1 MALSYD
7 PGSKKWNVS
16 YEKTDNK
23 IDYSTDNKTTKRIYV
38 ATWWGYKNI
47 KAAQV
52 SNTPISP
59 SKGVWVGEMNID
71 RDATAQSI
79 NSALGVQPER
89 SLNGGN
95 LLPGIKN
102 EIAQQDTSLNNSYRD
117 LNTANATTNNLNQVK
132 NTAYD
137 KTVALASNTK
147 GGDYVSQRDTIRN
160 IQGLDDQTKNTLEN
174 YYKAFYSTE
183 KLQQWDPS
191 LGAKPPYGEFD
202 SSYYKTQSPAAAQQ
216 WESAVAN
223 DDIDI
228 TQRYGEGGFYLQHYT
243 TQGKPAGLRGNK
255 AETTAAANEY
265 LETPP
270 TDADLQAARTIQLGV
285 DTDTQ
290 TDRLLNIP
298 AVASEWEKAKGGD
311 SYWKEQAQEKFLDIN
326 KPDEFAALF
335 RLSDRPEDQIVRLN
349 YNANAGY
356 GITELEDA
364 LGEAVG
370 EKATVDVKRFGALT
384 QDVLKQTIDEM
395 KKAKARE
402 QEMAMFK
409 GFGAFSEITDINKEL
424 SNSILGDSGVGGV
437 LSFMGGGKA
446 QESLEKS
453 LTGLT
458 GVNTNNTV
466 YNWQK
471 WFDET
476 LKTKYSKDYSKFEPL
491 EEKRDVIKAF
501 TSEKTKGKVFDE
513 GKQEFTEDFLNRS
526 GFTTTQDLI
535 NFLKKQETEGQTIL
549 DTIKGD
555 PGDNAKTVLDPI
567 LSTLTKTIKDLD
579 KETDRSFTLN
589 YATDDITNDIKI
601 DAQFA
606 RDFIDEYLIPR
617 FNQSKSMNEFV
628 EYLDVRQE
636 EQNPFQTQDIMNAA
650 KLVADVRAES
660 YLDQIKATPGRYFDS
675 NFYFNPTGDKARES
689 AYADQASTVAA
700 DWEAAKKGDEYWKSQ
715 AYRFGVNIEDKDAFA
730 RMHFQVKGQGKGYDP
745 ADDILNAS
753 KVSDYIYTQI
763 LPALKEEALKSGTVF
778 GQFITPEEFADEM
791 LRGLDPNDKST
802 WDEVLKRYG
811 MDDFKGNIDELKEY
825 VKETLRT
832 GSAQEIRENIKYLN
846 EKRQKP
852 TQEALGVTYIER
864 PEDYKDEGI
873 KGETELYK
881 TFQSAG
887 FKGTEDEFY
896 NDFFPDMDRSEQ
908 VLLTKSGKDE
918 SLKTTGLDFTDPFA
932 SLGTIESFFD
942 ADEPEETTDK
952 PEPKTNSYFR
962 IAMGEDEDEPT
973 TKSKSGASIL
983 GEFTSMFKGL

>member
-7 PGSKKWNVS
+7 PGSRKWNVS

-23 IDYSTDNKTTKRIYV
+23 TDYSTDNKTTKRIYV
-38 ATWWGYKNI
+38 ATDWVPSGNKGGNYKRVLFSD
-47 KAAQV
+47 A
-52 SNTPISP
+52 PIAEIP
-59 SKGVWVGEMNID
+59 GKRWAGTMDID
-71 RDATAQSI
+71 RDATESSI
-79 NSALGVQPER
+79 KEALGVTTRLGLQTFKVLSG
-89 SLNGGN
+89 SLAETKKK
-95 LLPGIKN
+95 IV
-102 EIAQQDTSLNNSYRD
+102 EQDAAVNNSYRD
-117 LNTANATTNNLNQVK
+117 LNTANTATNKSNEVK
-132 NTAYD
+132 NAAYD
-137 KTVALASNTK
+137 KTVTLANNTK

-183 KLQQWDPS
+183 KLQQWDS
-191 LGAKPPYGEFD
+191 KLGAKPPYGEFD

-216 WESAVAN
+216 WDSAVAN

-335 RLSDRPEDQIVRLN
+335 RLSDRPEDQIIRLN

-370 EKATVDVKRFGALT
+370 EKALVDVKRFGALT

-402 QEMAMFK
+402 QEMSMFK
-409 GFGAFSEITDINKEL
+409 GFGAFSEISDINKEL

-453 LTGLT
+453 LTKVT

-476 LKTKYSKDYSKFEPL
+476 LKTKYDENL
-491 EEKRDVIKAF
+491 ELGYTTEEAKEQVKIEAGFAK
-501 TSEKTKGKVFDE
+501 
-513 GKQEFTEDFLNRS
+513 EFVD
-526 GFTTTQDLI
+526 
-535 NFLKKQETEGQTIL
+535 KY
-549 DTIKGD
+549 
-555 PGDNAKTVLDPI
+555 
-567 LSTLTKTIKDLD
+567 LT
-579 KETDRSFTLN
+579 
-589 YATDDITNDIKI
+589 
-601 DAQFA
+601 
-606 RDFIDEYLIPR
+606 PR
-617 FNQSKSMNEFV
+617 FDQSKSMDEFV
-628 EYLDVRQE
+628 EYLDVRQS
-636 EQNPFQTQDIMNAA
+636 EQNPFQTQDILNAA
-650 KLVADVRAES
+650 KLVADVRAQK
-660 YLDQIKATPGRYFDS
+660 YLDDVKATPGRYFDS
-675 NFYFNPTGDKARES
+675 NFYFSPTGDKAREG

-700 DWEAAKKGDEYWKSQ
+700 DWEAAKNGDEYWKSQ

-745 ADDILNAS
+745 ADDILNAG

-763 LPALKEEALKSGTVF
+763 LPALKEEALKSGSVF
-778 GQFITPEEFADEM
+778 GQFITPDEFADEM

-811 MDDFKGNIDELKEY
+811 LENFKGSIEELKDY

-918 SLKTTGLDFTDPFA
+918 SLKTSGLDFTDPFA

-973 TKSKSGASIL
+973 TKSKSGSAIL

>member
-1 MALSYD
+1 MGISYD
-7 PGSKKWNVS
+7 LPSRKWNVV
-16 YEKTDNK
+16 YEKVDYKTDYPILPADLPTNIKPATFQEWKQGVIDSAGQGSGALSKARAALADIDKNAAANQENAKANAANAETNK
-23 IDYSTDNKTTKRIYV
+23 YNSSLNTENQKLNKANT
-38 ATWWGYKNI
+38 YKN
-47 KAAQV
+47 Q
-52 SNTPISP
+52 
-59 SKGVWVGEMNID
+59 
-71 RDATAQSI
+71 
-79 NSALGVQPER
+79 
-89 SLNGGN
+89 
-95 LLPGIKN
+95 
-102 EIAQQDTSLNNSYRD
+102 
-117 LNTANATTNNLNQVK
+117 
-132 NTAYD
+132 AYD
-137 KTVALASNTK
+137 KTVAVASTTK
-147 GGDYVSQRDTIRN
+147 GGDYTAQREAIRN
-160 IQGLDDQTKNTLEN
+160 IANVDSGLKSTLEN

-183 KLQQWDPS
+183 KLQQWDPK

-216 WESAVAN
+216 WDSAVAN

-335 RLSDRPEDQIVRLN
+335 RLSDRPEDQIIRLN

-370 EKATVDVKRFGALT
+370 EKALVDVKRFGALT

-402 QEMAMFK
+402 QEMSMFK
-409 GFGAFSEITDINKEL
+409 GFGAFSEISDINKEL

-453 LTGLT
+453 LTKVT
-458 GVNTNNTV
+458 GVNTNNTI

-476 LKTKYSKDYSKFEPL
+476 LKTKYDENL
-491 EEKRDVIKAF
+491 ELGYTTEEAKEQVRIEAGFAK
-501 TSEKTKGKVFDE
+501 
-513 GKQEFTEDFLNRS
+513 EFVD
-526 GFTTTQDLI
+526 
-535 NFLKKQETEGQTIL
+535 KY
-549 DTIKGD
+549 
-555 PGDNAKTVLDPI
+555 
-567 LSTLTKTIKDLD
+567 LT
-579 KETDRSFTLN
+579 
-589 YATDDITNDIKI
+589 
-601 DAQFA
+601 
-606 RDFIDEYLIPR
+606 PR
-617 FNQSKSMNEFV
+617 FDQSKSMDEFV
-628 EYLDVRQE
+628 EYLDVRQS
-636 EQNPFQTQDIMNAA
+636 EQNPFQTQDILNAA
-650 KLVADVRAES
+650 KLVADVRAQK
-660 YLDQIKATPGRYFDS
+660 YLDDVKATPGRYFDS
-675 NFYFNPTGDKARES
+675 NFYFNPTGDKAREG

-700 DWEAAKKGDEYWKSQ
+700 DWEAAKNGDEYWKSQ

-811 MDDFKGNIDELKEY
+811 LENFKGSIEELKDY

-952 PEPKTNSYFR
+952 SEPKTNSYFR

-973 TKSKSGASIL
+973 TKSKSGSAIL
-983 GEFTSMFKGL
+983 DEFTSMFKGL

>member
-1 MALSYD
+1 MGISYNSS
-7 PGSKKWNVS
+7 PEVPPSERWNVA
-16 YEKTDNK
+16 YEKTDYKTDYPIDTSAMPTPAEYGLVYPGSTPNAQMWNAMKDKQNAAKNARLYAAMEVWNTNQELNK
-23 IDYSTDNKTTKRIYV
+23 KYSTLNADNTTLNQQN
-38 ATWWGYKNI
+38 TYKNEAYKNTL
-47 KAAQV
+47 KAASSTQ
-52 SNTPISP
+52 
-59 SKGVWVGEMNID
+59 
-71 RDATAQSI
+71 
-79 NSALGVQPER
+79 
-89 SLNGGN
+89 
-95 LLPGIKN
+95 
-102 EIAQQDTSLNNSYRD
+102 
-117 LNTANATTNNLNQVK
+117 
-132 NTAYD
+132 
-137 KTVALASNTK
+137 
-147 GGDYVSQRDTIRN
+147 GGDYVTKRDIIRKSE
-160 IQGLDDQTKNTLEN
+160 GLDDRTKKTLED
-174 YYKAFYSTE
+174 YYKAFYTKE
-183 KLQQWDPS
+183 KLPAWDLN
-191 LGAKPPYGEFD
+191 LGAKPPYGDFD
-202 SSYYKTQSPAAAQQ
+202 ASYYKTQSSTAAQQ
-216 WESAVAN
+216 WASAVAN
-223 DDIDI
+223 DDIDL
-228 TQRYGEGGFYLQHYT
+228 TQRYGGESGFYLQHYT
-243 TQGKPAGLRGNK
+243 TQGKAAGIRGNK
-255 AETTAAANEY
+255 AEVTAAANQY
-265 LETPP
+265 LEKGP
-270 TDADLQAARTIQLGV
+270 TDADLQAARTLQLGV

-298 AVASEWEKAKGGD
+298 TVASEWEKAKRD
-311 SYWKEQAQEKFLDIN
+311 DPYWKEQAKEKYLDVN

-364 LGEAVG
+364 IGEAVG

-402 QEMAMFK
+402 QEISMFK
-409 GFGAFSEITDINKEL
+409 GFGAFGEIVDINKEL
-424 SNSILGDSGVGGV
+424 SNSILGDSGVGGI
-437 LSFMGGGKA
+437 LSFTGGGKA

-453 LTGLT
+453 LTGIT

-601 DAQFA
+601 DAQLA

-617 FNQSKSMNEFV
+617 FNQSKSMDEFV
-628 EYLDVRQE
+628 EYLDVRQS

-650 KLVADVRAES
+650 KLVADVRAKS
-660 YLDQIKATPGRYFDS
+660 YLDQIKDTPGRYFDS

-763 LPALKEEALKSGTVF
+763 LPALKKEALKSGTVF
-778 GQFITPEEFADEM
+778 GQFITPDEFADEM

-811 MDDFKGNIDELKEY
+811 LEDFKGDITELKEY

-873 KGETELYK
+873 KGETELYR

-918 SLKTTGLDFTDPFA
+918 SLKTSGLDFTDPFA

-942 ADEPEETTDK
+942 ADEPEPTADK

-962 IAMGEDEDEPT
+962 IAMGEDEDEPL
-973 TKSKSGASIL
+973 TKSKSGSSIL

>member
-1 MALSYD
+1 MGISYD
-7 PGSKKWNVS
+7 PPSKKWNVV
-16 YEKTDNK
+16 YEKTDYKVDNPTDAPTGLRTNYPTTQSVPK
-23 IDYSTDNKTTKRIYV
+23 QERYTVQVPYTTYSQEPYTATRTVNKTDSNGRTYSEKEEYTDYKMVGKTEYRTEWRTRTVYETVFNYANIDLNAKNKKTNYDNTQLNSLYSKLNSDNTALNQQNTYKNQAYDNTV
-38 ATWWGYKNI
+38 AT
-47 KAAQV
+47 
-52 SNTPISP
+52 
-59 SKGVWVGEMNID
+59 
-71 RDATAQSI
+71 
-79 NSALGVQPER
+79 
-89 SLNGGN
+89 
-95 LLPGIKN
+95 
-102 EIAQQDTSLNNSYRD
+102 
-117 LNTANATTNNLNQVK
+117 
-132 NTAYD
+132 
-137 KTVALASNTK
+137 ASSTR
-147 GGDYVSQRDTIRN
+147 GGDYTTQRQLIRN
-160 IQGLDDQTKNTLEN
+160 TQNINATLKNTLET

-183 KLQQWDPS
+183 KLQQWDS
-191 LGAKPPYGEFD
+191 TLGAKPPYGTFD
-202 SSYYKTQSPAAAQQ
+202 PTYYKTQNPAVSQQ
-216 WESAVAN
+216 WASAVAD

-228 TQRYGEGGFYLQHYT
+228 TQRYGENGFYLQHYT
-243 TQGKPAGLRGNK
+243 NQGKAAGARGNK
-255 AETTAAANEY
+255 AEVTAAANQY
-265 LETPP
+265 LEDTP
-270 TDADLQAARTIQLGV
+270 TDTDLQAARTLQLGV

-290 TDRLLNIP
+290 TERLLNIP
-298 AVASEWEKAKGGD
+298 AVKTEWEKAKNGD
-311 SYWKEQAQEKFLDIN
+311 PYWKGQAKENFLDLN

-364 LGEAVG
+364 IGEAVG

-402 QEMAMFK
+402 QEISMFK
-409 GFGAFSEITDINKEL
+409 GFGAFGEIVDINKEL
-424 SNSILGDSGVGGV
+424 SNSILGDSGVGGI
-437 LSFMGGGKA
+437 LSFTGGGKA

-453 LTGLT
+453 LTGIT

-476 LKTKYSKDYSKFEPL
+476 LKTKYDENL
-491 EEKRDVIKAF
+491 ELGYTTEEAKEQVKIEAGFAK
-501 TSEKTKGKVFDE
+501 
-513 GKQEFTEDFLNRS
+513 EF
-526 GFTTTQDLI
+526 
-535 NFLKKQETEGQTIL
+535 
-549 DTIKGD
+549 
-555 PGDNAKTVLDPI
+555 V
-567 LSTLTKTIKDLD
+567 D
-579 KETDRSFTLN
+579 K
-589 YATDDITNDIKI
+589 
-601 DAQFA
+601 
-606 RDFIDEYLIPR
+606 YLIPR
-617 FNQSKSMNEFV
+617 FDQSKSMDEFV
-628 EYLDVRQE
+628 EYLDVRQS

-650 KLVADVRAES
+650 KLVADLRAQS
-660 YLDQIKATPGRYFDS
+660 YLDQLKATPGRYFDS
-675 NFYFNPTGDKARES
+675 NFYFSPTGDKAREG
-689 AYADQASTVAA
+689 AYADQASTVAT
-700 DWEAAKKGDEYWKSQ
+700 DWEAAKNGDEYWKSQ

-811 MDDFKGNIDELKEY
+811 LEDFKGDITELKEY

-852 TQEALGVTYIER
+852 TQEKLGVTYIER

-896 NDFFPDMDRSEQ
+896 NNFFPDMDRSEQ

-942 ADEPEETTDK
+942 ADEPEKTTDK

-962 IAMGEDEDEPT
+962 IAMGEDEDEPL
-973 TKSKSGASIL
+973 TKSKSGSSIL

>member
-1 MALSYD
+1 MGISYD
-7 PGSKKWNVS
+7 PPSRKWNVV
-16 YEKTDNK
+16 YEKATDVPTITLWTSNQAGISTSSNFYNPRSGLKPAPIYYSFTVSADTTEAQIALEGAKKYKEIGVFKNK
-23 IDYSTDNKTTKRIYV
+23 PLSEILGYYQSNYVPNSSAINEIRGSISNAQLIKEDNVKKENLNKTY
-38 ATWWGYKNI
+38 N
-47 KAAQV
+47 
-52 SNTPISP
+52 
-59 SKGVWVGEMNID
+59 D
-71 RDATAQSI
+71 
-79 NSALGVQPER
+79 VQT
-89 SLNGGN
+89 
-95 LLPGIKN
+95 
-102 EIAQQDTSLNNSYRD
+102 IAN
-117 LNTANATTNNLNQVK
+117 NTA
-132 NTAYD
+132 
-137 KTVALASNTK
+137 
-147 GGDYVSQRDTIRN
+147 GGDYVKQRDLIRKLEGPGLTNTI
-160 IQGLDDQTKNTLEN
+160 KSTLEN
-174 YYKAFYSTE
+174 TYKAFYSTE
-183 KLQQWDPS
+183 KLQQWDS
-191 LGAKPPYGEFD
+191 KLGAKPPYGEFN

-216 WESAVAN
+216 WDSAVAN

-255 AETTAAANEY
+255 AEVTAAANEY

-270 TDADLQAARTIQLGV
+270 TDADLQAARTLQLGV

-290 TDRLLNIP
+290 TERLLNIP
-298 AVASEWEKAKGGD
+298 AVASEWEKAKRD
-311 SYWKEQAQEKFLDIN
+311 DPYWKEQAKEKFLDIN

-364 LGEAVG
+364 IGEAVG

-402 QEMAMFK
+402 QEISMFK
-409 GFGAFSEITDINKEL
+409 GFGAFGEIVDINKEL
-424 SNSILGDSGVGGV
+424 SNSILGDSGVGGI
-437 LSFMGGGKA
+437 LSFTGGGKA

-453 LTGLT
+453 LTGIT

-476 LKTKYSKDYSKFEPL
+476 LKTKYDENL
-491 EEKRDVIKAF
+491 ELGYTTEEAKEQVKIEAGFAK
-501 TSEKTKGKVFDE
+501 
-513 GKQEFTEDFLNRS
+513 EF
-526 GFTTTQDLI
+526 
-535 NFLKKQETEGQTIL
+535 
-549 DTIKGD
+549 
-555 PGDNAKTVLDPI
+555 V
-567 LSTLTKTIKDLD
+567 D
-579 KETDRSFTLN
+579 K
-589 YATDDITNDIKI
+589 
-601 DAQFA
+601 
-606 RDFIDEYLIPR
+606 YLIPR
-617 FNQSKSMNEFV
+617 FDQSKSMDEFV
-628 EYLDVRQE
+628 EYLDVRQS

-650 KLVADVRAES
+650 KLVADVRAQS
-660 YLDQIKATPGRYFDS
+660 YLDQLKATPGRYFDS
-675 NFYFNPTGDKARES
+675 NFYFSPTGDKAREG
-689 AYADQASTVAA
+689 AYADQASTVAT
-700 DWEAAKKGDEYWKSQ
+700 DWEAAKNGDEYWKSQ

-811 MDDFKGNIDELKEY
+811 LEDFKGDITELKEY

-852 TQEALGVTYIER
+852 TQEKLGVTYIER

-918 SLKTTGLDFTDPFA
+918 SLKTSGLDFTDPFA

-942 ADEPEETTDK
+942 ADEPEKTTDK

-962 IAMGEDEDEPT
+962 IAMGEDEDEPL
-973 TKSKSGASIL
+973 TKSKSGSSIL

>member
-7 PGSKKWNVS
+7 PGSRKWNVS

-23 IDYSTDNKTTKRIYV
+23 TDYSTDNKTTKRIYV
-38 ATWWGYKNI
+38 ATDWVPSGNKGQRYKRVLFSD
-47 KAAQV
+47 A
-52 SNTPISP
+52 PIAEIRG
-59 SKGVWVGEMNID
+59 KRWAGTMDID
-71 RDATAQSI
+71 RDATESSI
-79 NSALGVQPER
+79 KEALGVTNSGLQSFTVLSG
-89 SLNGGN
+89 SLAETKKK
-95 LLPGIKN
+95 IV
-102 EIAQQDTSLNNSYRD
+102 EQDAAENKAYED
-117 LNTANATTNNLNQVK
+117 LNTANATTNNSNQVK
-132 NTAYD
+132 NAAYD
-137 KTVALASNTK
+137 KTVTLANNTK

-183 KLQQWDPS
+183 KLQQWDS
-191 LGAKPPYGEFD
+191 KLGAKPPYGEFD

-216 WESAVAN
+216 WDSAVAN

-298 AVASEWEKAKGGD
+298 TVASEWEKAKGGD
-311 SYWKEQAQEKFLDIN
+311 SYWKEQAKEKYLDVN

-370 EKATVDVKRFGALT
+370 EKIIVDVKRFGALT

-395 KKAKARE
+395 KKAKAKE
-402 QEMAMFK
+402 QEISIFK
-409 GFGAFSEITDINKEL
+409 GFGAFGEIVDINKEL

-437 LSFMGGGKA
+437 LSFTGGGKA

-453 LTGLT
+453 LSKVTGI
-458 GVNTNNTV
+458 NTNNTV

-476 LKTKYSKDYSKFEPL
+476 LKTKYEDNL
-491 EEKRDVIKAF
+491 ELGYTTEEAKEQIRIEAGFAK
-501 TSEKTKGKVFDE
+501 
-513 GKQEFTEDFLNRS
+513 EF
-526 GFTTTQDLI
+526 
-535 NFLKKQETEGQTIL
+535 
-549 DTIKGD
+549 
-555 PGDNAKTVLDPI
+555 V
-567 LSTLTKTIKDLD
+567 D
-579 KETDRSFTLN
+579 K
-589 YATDDITNDIKI
+589 
-601 DAQFA
+601 
-606 RDFIDEYLIPR
+606 YLIPR
-617 FNQSKSMNEFV
+617 FDESRSMDEFV
-628 EYLDVRQE
+628 EYLDVRQS
-636 EQNPFQTQDIMNAA
+636 EQNPFQTQDILNAA
-650 KLVADVRAES
+650 KLVADLRAQK
-660 YLDQIKATPGRYFDS
+660 YLDDVKATPGRYFDS
-675 NFYFNPTGDKARES
+675 NFYFSPTGDKAREE
-689 AYADQASTVAA
+689 AYAEQASTVAA
-700 DWEAAKKGDEYWKSQ
+700 DWEAAKNGDEYWKSQ

-791 LRGLDPNDKST
+791 LRGLNPDDKGT

-811 MDDFKGNIDELKEY
+811 LDTFKGTIDELREY

-832 GSAQEIRENIKYLN
+832 GSAQDIRDNIKYLN
-846 EKRQKP
+846 DKRQKP
-852 TQEALGVTYIER
+852 TQQTLGVTYIER
-864 PEDYKDEGI
+864 PEDYKDEQA
-873 KGETELYK
+873 KPQTELYK

-887 FKGTEDEFY
+887 FQGTEDDFY
-896 NDFFPDMDRSEQ
+896 KDFFPDMDRSEQ
-908 VLLTKSGKDE
+908 ILLTKSGKDE

>member
-7 PGSKKWNVS
+7 PGSRKWNVS

-23 IDYSTDNKTTKRIYV
+23 TDYSTDNKTTKRIYV
-38 ATWWGYKNI
+38 ATDWVPLG
-47 KAAQV
+47 
-52 SNTPISP
+52 
-59 SKGVWVGEMNID
+59 SKGGNYKRVLFSDAPIAEIPGKRWAGTMDID
-71 RDATAQSI
+71 RDATESSI
-79 NSALGVQPER
+79 KEALGVTTRLGLQTFKVLSG
-89 SLNGGN
+89 SLAETKKK
-95 LLPGIKN
+95 IV
-102 EIAQQDTSLNNSYRD
+102 EQDAAVNNSYRD
-117 LNTANATTNNLNQVK
+117 LNTANTATNKSNEVK
-132 NTAYD
+132 NAAYD
-137 KTVALASNTK
+137 KTVTLANNTK

-183 KLQQWDPS
+183 KLQQWDPK

-216 WESAVAN
+216 WDSAVAN

-335 RLSDRPEDQIVRLN
+335 RLSDRPEDQIIRLN

-370 EKATVDVKRFGALT
+370 EKALVDVKRFGALT

-402 QEMAMFK
+402 QEMSMFK
-409 GFGAFSEITDINKEL
+409 GFGAFSEISDINKEL

-453 LTGLT
+453 LTKVT

-476 LKTKYSKDYSKFEPL
+476 LKTKYEDNL
-491 EEKRDVIKAF
+491 ELGYTTEEAKEQVRIEAGFAK
-501 TSEKTKGKVFDE
+501 
-513 GKQEFTEDFLNRS
+513 EF
-526 GFTTTQDLI
+526 
-535 NFLKKQETEGQTIL
+535 
-549 DTIKGD
+549 
-555 PGDNAKTVLDPI
+555 V
-567 LSTLTKTIKDLD
+567 D
-579 KETDRSFTLN
+579 K
-589 YATDDITNDIKI
+589 
-601 DAQFA
+601 
-606 RDFIDEYLIPR
+606 YLIPR
-617 FNQSKSMNEFV
+617 FDESRSMDEFV
-628 EYLDVRQE
+628 EYLDVRQS
-636 EQNPFQTQDIMNAA
+636 EQNPFQTQDILNAA
-650 KLVADVRAES
+650 KLVADVRAQK
-660 YLDQIKATPGRYFDS
+660 YLDDVKATPGRYFDS
-675 NFYFNPTGDKARES
+675 NFYFSPTGDKAREG
-689 AYADQASTVAA
+689 AYADQASTVAT
-700 DWEAAKKGDEYWKSQ
+700 DWEAAKNGDEYWKSQ

-811 MDDFKGNIDELKEY
+811 LENFKGSIEELKDY

-918 SLKTTGLDFTDPFA
+918 SLKTSGLDFTDPFA

-942 ADEPEETTDK
+942 ADKPEETTDK

-973 TKSKSGASIL
+973 TKSKSGSAIL

>member
-7 PGSKKWNVS
+7 PGSRKWNVS

-23 IDYSTDNKTTKRIYV
+23 TDYSTDNKTTKRIYV
-38 ATWWGYKNI
+38 ATDWVPSGSRGGNYKRVLFSD
-47 KAAQV
+47 A
-52 SNTPISP
+52 PIAEIRG
-59 SKGVWVGEMNID
+59 KRWAGTMDID
-71 RDATAQSI
+71 RDATESSI
-79 NSALGVQPER
+79 KEALGVTTRLGLQTFR
-89 SLNGGN
+89 VLSGSLEETKKK
-95 LLPGIKN
+95 IV
-102 EIAQQDTSLNNSYRD
+102 EQDAAINKAYED
-117 LNTANATTNNLNQVK
+117 LNTANTATNKSNEVK

-160 IQGLDDQTKNTLEN
+160 IQGLDDQTKKTLED

-183 KLQQWDPS
+183 KLQQWDS
-191 LGAKPPYGEFD
+191 KLGAKPPYGEFD

-216 WESAVAN
+216 WASAVAN

-228 TQRYGEGGFYLQHYT
+228 TQRYGEDGFYLQHYT

-270 TDADLQAARTIQLGV
+270 TDADLQAVRTIQLGV

-290 TDRLLNIP
+290 TERLLNIP

-335 RLSDRPEDQIVRLN
+335 RLSDRPEDQIIRLN

-370 EKATVDVKRFGALT
+370 EKALVDVKRFGALT

-402 QEMAMFK
+402 QEMSMFK
-409 GFGAFSEITDINKEL
+409 GFGAFSEISDINKEL

-437 LSFMGGGKA
+437 LSFMGGNKA

-453 LTGLT
+453 LTGIT

-476 LKTKYSKDYSKFEPL
+476 LKTKYDENL
-491 EEKRDVIKAF
+491 ELGYTTEQA
-501 TSEKTKGKVFDE
+501 
-513 GKQEFTEDFLNRS
+513 QEQVKIEA
-526 GFTTTQDLI
+526 GF
-535 NFLKKQETEGQTIL
+535 
-549 DTIKGD
+549 
-555 PGDNAKTVLDPI
+555 AKEFV
-567 LSTLTKTIKDLD
+567 D
-579 KETDRSFTLN
+579 K
-589 YATDDITNDIKI
+589 
-601 DAQFA
+601 
-606 RDFIDEYLIPR
+606 YLIPR
-617 FNQSKSMNEFV
+617 FDESRSMDEFV
-628 EYLDVRQE
+628 EYLDVRQS
-636 EQNPFQTQDIMNAA
+636 EQNPFQTQDVLNAA
-650 KLVADVRAES
+650 KLVADIRAQK
-660 YLDQIKATPGRYFDS
+660 YLDDVKATQGRYFDS
-675 NFYFNPTGDKARES
+675 NFYFNPTGDKAREG

-700 DWEAAKKGDEYWKSQ
+700 DWEAAKNGDEYWKSQ

-763 LPALKEEALKSGTVF
+763 LPALEEEVLKSGSVF

-791 LRGLDPNDKST
+791 LLGLDPNDKTT
-802 WDEVLKRYG
+802 WDEVLKLYG
-811 MDDFKGNIDELKEY
+811 MDDFKGTIDELKNY
-825 VKETLRT
+825 VGETLRT

-846 EKRQKP
+846 EKGQKP

-873 KGETELYK
+873 KGETELYRI
-881 TFQSAG
+881 FQSAG

-908 VLLTKSGKDE
+908 VLLTKAGKDE

-942 ADEPEETTDK
+942 ADEPEKTTDK

-973 TKSKSGASIL
+973 TKSKSGSAIL
-983 GEFTSMFKGL
+983 GEFTSMFKDL

>member
-7 PGSKKWNVS
+7 PGSRKWNVS

-23 IDYSTDNKTTKRIYV
+23 TDYSTDNKTTKRIYV
-38 ATWWGYKNI
+38 ATDWVPSGSRGGNYKRVLFSD
-47 KAAQV
+47 A
-52 SNTPISP
+52 PIAEIRG
-59 SKGVWVGEMNID
+59 KRWAGTMDID
-71 RDATAQSI
+71 RDATESSI
-79 NSALGVQPER
+79 KEALGVTTRLGLQTFR
-89 SLNGGN
+89 VLSGSLEETKKK
-95 LLPGIKN
+95 IV
-102 EIAQQDTSLNNSYRD
+102 EQDAAINKAYED
-117 LNTANATTNNLNQVK
+117 LNTANTATNKSNEVK

-160 IQGLDDQTKNTLEN
+160 IQGLDDQTKKTLED

-183 KLQQWDPS
+183 KLQQWDS
-191 LGAKPPYGEFD
+191 KLGAKPPYGEFD

-216 WESAVAN
+216 WASAVAN

-335 RLSDRPEDQIVRLN
+335 RLSDRPEDQIIRLN

-370 EKATVDVKRFGALT
+370 EKALVDVKRFGALT

-402 QEMAMFK
+402 QEMSMFK
-409 GFGAFSEITDINKEL
+409 GFGAFSEISDINKEL

-453 LTGLT
+453 LTKVT

-476 LKTKYSKDYSKFEPL
+476 LKTKYDQNL
-491 EEKRDVIKAF
+491 ELGY
-501 TSEKTKGKVFDE
+501 TTDE
-513 GKQEFTEDFLNRS
+513 AKEQVKIEAGFAKEFVD
-526 GFTTTQDLI
+526 
-535 NFLKKQETEGQTIL
+535 KY
-549 DTIKGD
+549 
-555 PGDNAKTVLDPI
+555 
-567 LSTLTKTIKDLD
+567 LT
-579 KETDRSFTLN
+579 
-589 YATDDITNDIKI
+589 
-601 DAQFA
+601 
-606 RDFIDEYLIPR
+606 PR
-617 FNQSKSMNEFV
+617 FDQSKSMDEFV
-628 EYLDVRQE
+628 EYLDVRQS
-636 EQNPFQTQDIMNAA
+636 EQNPFQTQDILNAA
-650 KLVADVRAES
+650 KLVADVRAQK
-660 YLDQIKATPGRYFDS
+660 YLDDVKATPGRYFDS
-675 NFYFNPTGDKARES
+675 NFYFSPTGDKAREG

-700 DWEAAKKGDEYWKSQ
+700 DWEAAKNGDEYWKSQ

-745 ADDILNAS
+745 ADDILNAG

-763 LPALKEEALKSGTVF
+763 LPALKEEALKSGSVF
-778 GQFITPEEFADEM
+778 GQFITPDEFADEM

-811 MDDFKGNIDELKEY
+811 LENFKGSIEELKDY

-846 EKRQKP
+846 EKRKKP

-918 SLKTTGLDFTDPFA
+918 SLKTSGLDFTDPFA

-973 TKSKSGASIL
+973 TKSKSGSAIL

>member
-1 MALSYD
+1 MGISYD
-7 PGSKKWNVS
+7 RDTRKWTVEDERIDYPLLSIDNTNTKTIYVNTVKMVTGSKGLGAV
-16 YEKTDNK
+16 ETITD
-23 IDYSTDNKTTKRIYV
+23 ISLTP
-38 ATWWGYKNI
+38 KNHYDAVVI
-47 KAAQV
+47 
-52 SNTPISP
+52 N
-59 SKGVWVGEMNID
+59 
-71 RDATAQSI
+71 RDATPENILSQTNAKRWWSDTFNDKVKPITAQLAADDAQLNKLHQEENTKITAFNTS
-79 NSALGVQPER
+79 NS
-89 SLNGGN
+89 N
-95 LLPGIKN
+95 KN
-102 EIAQQDTSLNNSYRD
+102 AAY
-117 LNTANATTNNLNQVK
+117 K
-132 NTAYD
+132 NTVTA
-137 KTVALASNTK
+137 ASTTE
-147 GGDYVSQRDTIRN
+147 GGDYVTKRDTIRKSEG
-160 IQGLDDQTKNTLEN
+160 IDDQTKKTLED
-174 YYKAFYSTE
+174 YYKAFYTTE
-183 KLQQWDPS
+183 KLPAWDLN
-191 LGAKPPYGEFD
+191 LGAKPPYGDFD
-202 SSYYKTQSPAAAQQ
+202 ASYYKTQSSTAAQQ
-216 WESAVAN
+216 WASAVAN
-223 DDIDI
+223 DDIDL
-228 TQRYGEGGFYLQHYT
+228 TQRYGGESGFYLHHYT

-255 AETTAAANEY
+255 AEVTAAANQY
-265 LETPP
+265 LEDTP
-270 TDADLQAARTIQLGV
+270 TDVDIQAARTIQLGV

-290 TDRLLNIP
+290 TNRLLNVP
-298 AVASEWEKAKGGD
+298 AIASEWEKAKSGD
-311 SYWKEQAQEKFLDIN
+311 SYWQGQAKEKFLDIN

-384 QDVLKQTIDEM
+384 QDVLKQTIAEM

-402 QEMAMFK
+402 QNMSMLK
-409 GFGAFSEITDINKEL
+409 GFGAFGEITDINKEL
-424 SNSILGDSGVGGV
+424 SNSILGDSGVGGL
-437 LSFMGGGKA
+437 LSFTGGGKA

-453 LTGLT
+453 LTKIT

-476 LKTKYSKDYSKFEPL
+476 LKTKYDENL
-491 EEKRDVIKAF
+491 ELGY
-501 TSEKTKGKVFDE
+501 TTDE
-513 GKQEFTEDFLNRS
+513 AKEQVKIEAGFAKEF
-526 GFTTTQDLI
+526 
-535 NFLKKQETEGQTIL
+535 
-549 DTIKGD
+549 
-555 PGDNAKTVLDPI
+555 V
-567 LSTLTKTIKDLD
+567 D
-579 KETDRSFTLN
+579 K
-589 YATDDITNDIKI
+589 
-601 DAQFA
+601 
-606 RDFIDEYLIPR
+606 YLIPR
-617 FNQSKSMNEFV
+617 FDQSKSMDEFV
-628 EYLDVRQE
+628 EYLDVRQS

-650 KLVADVRAES
+650 KLVADVRAKS

-675 NFYFNPTGDKARES
+675 NFYFSPTGDKAREG

-745 ADDILNAS
+745 ADDILNTS

-763 LPALKEEALKSGTVF
+763 LPALKEEALKSGSVF
-778 GQFITPEEFADEM
+778 GQFITPDEFADSM
-791 LRGLDPNDKST
+791 LEGLDPNDKKT

-811 MDDFKGNIDELKEY
+811 IDDFKGSIDELKEY

-852 TQEALGVTYIER
+852 TQEKLGITYIER
-864 PEDYKDEGI
+864 PEDYKEGEI

-896 NDFFPDMDRSEQ
+896 NDFFPDMDRGEQ
-908 VLLTKSGKDE
+908 ALLTKSGKNE
-918 SLKTTGLDFTDPFA
+918 ELKTTGLDFTDPFA

-942 ADEPEETTDK
+942 ADKPEVTADK

-962 IAMGEDEDEPT
+962 IAMGEDEEEPL
-973 TKSKSGASIL
+973 TKSKSGSSIL

>member
-7 PGSKKWNVS
+7 PGSRKWNVS

-23 IDYSTDNKTTKRIYV
+23 TDYSTDNKTTKRVYV
-38 ATWWGYKNI
+38 ATWWRAISSGRSSSSYKV
-47 KAAQV
+47 AQI
-52 SNTPISP
+52 SNTPIP
-59 SKGVWVGEMNID
+59 GGRGKWVGEMYID

-79 NSALGVQPER
+79 SNALGVRPER
-89 SLNGGN
+89 AYALVGSN

-102 EIAQQDTSLNNSYRD
+102 KITQQDTSLNNSYRD
-117 LNTANATTNNLNQVK
+117 LNTANATTNNSNHVK
-132 NTAYD
+132 NAAYN
-137 KTVALASNTK
+137 KTVTLANNTK

-160 IQGLDDQTKNTLEN
+160 IQGLDYQTKKTLED

-183 KLQQWDPS
+183 KLQQWDPK

-216 WESAVAN
+216 WASAVAN

-243 TQGKPAGLRGNK
+243 TQGKPAGVRGNK
-255 AETTAAANEY
+255 AEATAAANQYVEKA
-265 LETPP
+265 P

-335 RLSDRPEDQIVRLN
+335 RLSDRPEDQIIRLN

-370 EKATVDVKRFGALT
+370 EKALVDVKRFGALT

-402 QEMAMFK
+402 QEMSMFK
-409 GFGAFSEITDINKEL
+409 GFGAFSEISDINKEL

-453 LTGLT
+453 LTKVT

-476 LKTKYSKDYSKFEPL
+476 LKTKYDQNL
-491 EEKRDVIKAF
+491 ELGY
-501 TSEKTKGKVFDE
+501 TTDE
-513 GKQEFTEDFLNRS
+513 AKEQVKIEAGFAKEFVD
-526 GFTTTQDLI
+526 
-535 NFLKKQETEGQTIL
+535 KY
-549 DTIKGD
+549 
-555 PGDNAKTVLDPI
+555 
-567 LSTLTKTIKDLD
+567 LT
-579 KETDRSFTLN
+579 
-589 YATDDITNDIKI
+589 
-601 DAQFA
+601 
-606 RDFIDEYLIPR
+606 PR
-617 FNQSKSMNEFV
+617 FDQSKSMDEFV
-628 EYLDVRQE
+628 EYLDVRQS

-650 KLVADVRAES
+650 KLVADVRAKS

-675 NFYFNPTGDKARES
+675 NFYFSPTGDKAREG

-700 DWEAAKKGDEYWKSQ
+700 DWEAAKNGDEYWKSQ

-745 ADDILNAS
+745 ADDILNAG

-763 LPALKEEALKSGTVF
+763 LPALKEEALKSGSVF

-811 MDDFKGNIDELKEY
+811 LENFKGSIEELKDY

-846 EKRQKP
+846 EKRKKP

-918 SLKTTGLDFTDPFA
+918 SLKTSGLDFTDPFA

-973 TKSKSGASIL
+973 TKSKSGSAIL

>member
-7 PGSKKWNVS
+7 PGSRKWNVS
-16 YEKTDNK
+16 HEKTDNRE
-23 IDYSTDNKTTKRIYV
+23 DYSTDNKTTKRIYV
-38 ATWWGYKNI
+38 ATDWVTVTSGRSTSNYKRVLFSD
-47 KAAQV
+47 A
-52 SNTPISP
+52 PIAEIP
-59 SKGVWVGEMNID
+59 GKRWAGTMDID
-71 RDATAQSI
+71 RDATESSI
-79 NSALGVQPER
+79 KEALGVTTSGLQAFKVLSG
-89 SLNGGN
+89 SLAETKKK
-95 LLPGIKN
+95 IV
-102 EIAQQDTSLNNSYRD
+102 EQDAAVNKAYED
-117 LNTANATTNNLNQVK
+117 LNTANTTTNNSNQVK
-132 NTAYD
+132 NAAYD
-137 KTVALASNTK
+137 KTVTLANNTK

-183 KLQQWDPS
+183 KLQPWYLTPEDQ
-191 LGAKPPYGEFD
+191 KKEKNKTPYGDFD
-202 SSYYKTQSPAAAQQ
+202 YSYYKTHNAAAAQQ
-216 WESAVAN
+216 WDSAVAN

-228 TQRYGEGGFYLQHYT
+228 TERYGESGFYLQHYINI
-243 TQGKPAGLRGNK
+243 GKPAGARGNK
-255 AETTAAANEY
+255 AEVTKAANEY
-265 LETPP
+265 IDPKVTEK
-270 TDADLQAARTIQLGV
+270 DMADVRSTQLGL
-285 DTDTQ
+285 DTNTQ
-290 TDRLLNIP
+290 TDRLLKVP
-298 AVASEWEKAKGGD
+298 AIAAEWEKAKKGD
-311 SYWKEQAQEKFLDIN
+311 SYWEEQAKEKFLDVN
-326 KPDEFAALF
+326 KKDEFIALF
-335 RLSDRPEDQIVRLN
+335 RLSNRPEDQIVRLN
-349 YNANAGY
+349 NSVNLDY

-437 LSFMGGGKA
+437 LSFMEGGKA

-453 LTGLT
+453 LTKVT
-458 GVNTNNTV
+458 GVNTNNTI

-476 LKTKYSKDYSKFEPL
+476 LKTKYDENL
-491 EEKRDVIKAF
+491 ELGY
-501 TSEKTKGKVFDE
+501 TTDE
-513 GKQEFTEDFLNRS
+513 AKEQVKIEASFAKEFVD
-526 GFTTTQDLI
+526 
-535 NFLKKQETEGQTIL
+535 KY
-549 DTIKGD
+549 
-555 PGDNAKTVLDPI
+555 
-567 LSTLTKTIKDLD
+567 LT
-579 KETDRSFTLN
+579 
-589 YATDDITNDIKI
+589 
-601 DAQFA
+601 
-606 RDFIDEYLIPR
+606 PR
-617 FNQSKSMNEFV
+617 FDQSKSMDEFV
-628 EYLDVRQE
+628 EYLDVRQS
-636 EQNPFQTQDIMNAA
+636 EQNPFQTLDILEAT
-650 KLVADVRAES
+650 KLVANLRAKK
-660 YLDQIKATPGRYFDS
+660 YLDDVELARKSDVKFDS
-675 NFYFNPTGDKARES
+675 NFYFSPTGNKGQEKK
-689 AYADQASTVAA
+689 YADQAATVTA
-700 DWEAAKKGDEYWKSQ
+700 DWEAAKNGDAYWKTQ
-715 AYRFGVNIEDKDAFA
+715 AYRFGLDINNKDDFA
-730 RMHFQVKGQGKGYDP
+730 RMHFEVKGQGKGYDP
-745 ADDILNAS
+745 AEDILTAS
-753 KVSDYIYTQI
+753 KVNDFIYTKI
-763 LPALKEEALKSGTVF
+763 LPELKEEALKSVGGFMPFT
-778 GQFITPEEFADEM
+778 TPEEFADEM

-811 MDDFKGNIDELKEY
+811 LENFKGSIDELKEY

-852 TQEALGVTYIER
+852 TQEKLGITYIER
-864 PEDYKDEGI
+864 PEDYKDEEI

-942 ADEPEETTDK
+942 ADEPEKTTDK

-973 TKSKSGASIL
+973 TKSKSGSAIL
-983 GEFTSMFKGL
+983 GEFTSMFKDL